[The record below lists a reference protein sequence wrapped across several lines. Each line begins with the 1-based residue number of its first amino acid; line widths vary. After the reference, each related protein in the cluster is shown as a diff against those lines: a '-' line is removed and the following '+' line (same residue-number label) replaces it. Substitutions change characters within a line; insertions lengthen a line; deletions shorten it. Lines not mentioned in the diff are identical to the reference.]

1 MDKMLYACLTAIV
14 FFTFACGNNKDNK
27 EEAYI
32 FNPIIEDSVDPNEP
46 LYPFVD
52 YINRQ
57 LAYVDSTPFGIEQ
70 TISID
75 GKTID
80 SGFTSKTTFRSLAQ
94 NFIAIDPNQPDLKP
108 RYRETSFNDLTLN
121 RVTFTI
127 MAKDPALP
135 LQQADILLNP
145 DNQMV
150 KNVVLRKQFTQGDSN
165 VQQHLVWTD
174 KMHFQISETI
184 TGKDQKGYHK
194 VTRIVW
200 DKPLE

>member
-1 MDKMLYACLTAIV
+1 MYKVIFVCISVLVIFL
-14 FFTFACGNNKDNK
+14 FACGNNQENK
-27 EEAYI
+27 EEEYI
-32 FNPIIEDSVDPNEP
+32 FNPVAEDTVDSDEP

-52 YINRQ
+52 YINGQ
-57 LAYVDSTPFGIEQ
+57 LAFIDSTPFGIEK

-80 SGFTSKTTFRSLAQ
+80 SGFTSKTELRSLAQ
-94 NFIAIDPNQPDLKP
+94 NFISTDPNQPDLKP

-127 MAKDPALP
+127 SAQDPELP

-145 DNQMV
+145 ENQKV
-150 KNVVLRKQFTQGDSN
+150 KNVVLRKQFTQGDSS
-165 VQQHLVWTD
+165 VKQHLVWVD

-194 VTRIVW
+194 ITRIVW